1 MRSFVRKG
9 IGCIQQLLRQH
20 IGWFC
25 IKLDVARFVVN
36 HQFAAEIERFQ
47 HGAAQAGFRP
57 IPICAFLQIQIPAG
71 KRPAHLD
78 LPQHTLCGLFHLL
91 PAARLVLLPELPFAG
106 KAGPVLRRQDG

>member
-1 MRSFVRKG
+1 M
-9 IGCIQQLLRQH
+9 
-20 IGWFC
+20 
-25 IKLDVARFVVN
+25 VN
-36 HQFAAEIERFQ
+36 HQFAAEIECFQ

-57 IPICAFLQIQIPAG
+57 IPIRAFLQVQIPAG

-78 LPQHTLCGLFHLL
+78 FPQHTLCGLFHLL